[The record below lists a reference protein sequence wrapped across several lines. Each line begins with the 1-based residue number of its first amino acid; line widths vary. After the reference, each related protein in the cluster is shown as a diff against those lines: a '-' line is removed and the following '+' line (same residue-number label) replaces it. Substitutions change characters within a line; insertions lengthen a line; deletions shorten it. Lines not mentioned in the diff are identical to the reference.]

1 MMFRALCFVFP
12 LLAAHTLYAAGAT
25 DVPDAADGDDPI
37 DALLSVRFD
46 YTWQK
51 ALITRENTQPIG
63 DVARTVD
70 ARELDYQRNSFRLRP
85 RVEVGLFHDL
95 STFFEWPIV
104 LHDEQSTRY
113 AEGTNAQNSSIA
125 RDMASA
131 PTIQGWGQTQGS
143 GGDFASEDGTAYGFP
158 ASAYNAWKMNPED
171 GVFQSIRAGFDYP
184 TLGLRWSPTNNE
196 RDASKPTITLQAD
209 YNLGFIPLPI
219 WNPTED
225 AHSVD
230 DPGAVAQGLHLFHFH
245 VGMSKRWRLLDPYFL
260 VDYWLPFASS
270 DTYLA
275 ASGFQPRHRGGFT
288 LGLEIVALEREDLS
302 QKLAVDLRSWMQY
315 HSEGRDYSEM
325 SDALGELTKTGQFMR
340 VGGQLGIRYQALEYL
355 IFELQGAAIY
365 DTEHFITAEAIGSD
379 KNNNEVVDIA
389 LDKNERNPYFNPVSD
404 TPGRRFKVDE
414 NVRLQGMAQLTLAF

>member
-1 MMFRALCFVFP
+1 MMLRVLCFVLP
-12 LLAAHTLYAAGAT
+12 LFAANALFAAGAT

-37 DALLSVRFD
+37 DAHLSVRFD

-51 ALITRENTQPIG
+51 ALITRENTQLVENEP
-63 DVARTVD
+63 RTMD

-104 LHDEQSTRY
+104 LHDEQTTRY
-113 AEGTNAQNSSIA
+113 AAETSAQNSSVA
-125 RDMASA
+125 KDMANA
-131 PTIQGWGQTQGS
+131 PTTEGWTQTRGS

-158 ASAYNAWKMNPED
+158 NTAYNAWKMNPED
-171 GVFQSIRAGFDYP
+171 GVFQSVRAGFDYP

-196 RDASKPTITLQAD
+196 RDPSKPTITLQAD

-225 AHSVD
+225 AHTAGN
-230 DPGAVAQGLHLFHFH
+230 PGDIAQGLHLFHFH

-260 VDYWLPFASS
+260 VDYWLPFATS
-270 DTYLA
+270 DRYLV
-275 ASGFQPRHRGGFT
+275 ASGFQPRHRGGFA
-288 LGLEIVALEREDLS
+288 LGLEIVALEDPALS

-340 VGGQLGIRYQALEYL
+340 VGGQLGVRYQALEYL
-355 IFELQGAAIY
+355 SFELQGAAIY
-365 DTEHFITAEAIGSD
+365 DTEHFITAEAIGTDAGGND
-379 KNNNEVVDIA
+379 KVDIA
-389 LDKNERNPYFNPVSD
+389 IDKNERNPYFNPVYD

-414 NVRLQGMAQLTLAF
+414 NIRLQGTAQLILAF